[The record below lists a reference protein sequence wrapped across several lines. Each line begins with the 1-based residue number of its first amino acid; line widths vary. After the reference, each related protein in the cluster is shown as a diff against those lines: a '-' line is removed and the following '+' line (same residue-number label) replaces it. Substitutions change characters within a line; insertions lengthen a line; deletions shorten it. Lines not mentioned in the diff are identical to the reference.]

1 MRDAF
6 LSDSAWPETSETVTI
21 GQSANASVEI
31 EMLGYI
37 HRFQGY
43 IVQDTTNE
51 TTTISDQDG
60 TGKLQRAIA
69 DDPNGIFAT
78 SYRDME
84 DQGILLPV
92 RDLTIN
98 YKQPALYDDLVTV
111 KTSLFKRPTVKVIF
125 DYTMHNQKGE
135 LLCDARTTLVFVD
148 ATTRKPIKTPD
159 FFNELMD
166 SCFN

>member
-1 MRDAF
+1 M
-6 LSDSAWPETSETVTI
+6 LTSE
-21 GQSANASVEI
+21 VEI
-31 EMLGYI
+31 RVRYGEVDRMGYLHHGNYALYLEIGRTELIRRLG
-37 HRFQGY
+37 
-43 IVQDTTNE
+43 
-51 TTTISDQDG
+51 
-60 TGKLQRAIA
+60 L
-69 DDPNGIFAT
+69 

-111 KTSLFKRPTVKVIF
+111 KTSLLKRPTVKVIF
-125 DYTMHNQKGE
+125 DYTMHNQNGE